1 MLYLVSRCGDGVDF
15 VETVARH
22 GPISRASERSTR
34 AGDRAISLSL
44 RRLSAACS
52 EPVEARARSSGE
64 SHRVVELP
72 WWPGSWPR
80 SPSQVGIFRPRDAP
94 RAVLALVRGG
104 HHRFSDQRLASAEDG
119 HRHGRR
125 RGDRGRSCASAGAPA
140 SQEGRSQ
147 SPASALPTTV
157 DNVPAPRAR
166 AHDERSES
174 WPPPL
179 LLLPSSSPQQPS
191 STSPPPTRA
200 AAVLPLLP
208 PPLSPP
214 PSPPPP
220 PLCCCCCWL
229 LLKMLATVVVELHAR
244 CAARRPAA
252 SRRAVHAGR
261 QAPRGPLR
269 QPRAA
274 NSLLVLVTKSCTR
287 KKM

>member
-1 MLYLVSRCGDGVDF
+1 MCFGGGVSVPR
-15 VETVARH
+15 
-22 GPISRASERSTR
+22 GPQSIPRV
-34 AGDRAISLSL
+34 
-44 RRLSAACS
+44 SAA
-52 EPVEARARSSGE
+52 
-64 SHRVVELP
+64 H
-72 WWPGSWPR
+72 
-80 SPSQVGIFRPRDAP
+80 
-94 RAVLALVRGG
+94 
-104 HHRFSDQRLASAEDG
+104 DG
-119 HRHGRR
+119 
-125 RGDRGRSCASAGAPA
+125 
-140 SQEGRSQ
+140 
-147 SPASALPTTV
+147 V

-166 AHDERSES
+166 AHDGVRSKS

-229 LLKMLATVVVELHAR
+229 LLKMLATVVVEQHAR

-252 SRRAVHAGR
+252 ARRAVHDGR

-274 NSLLVLVTKSCTR
+274 NSKSVMVTKSCTR